1 MMSITANWRPTRQ
14 RTGFCDQVGLPP
26 RRVLIRP
33 GKSTTATAPVPIAT
47 IRLLAACILVRS
59 SNSKRAGRDSVAAQ
73 KTFQIVHFLAGTG
86 GLAEPAAEF
95 L

>member
-1 MMSITANWRPTRQ
+1 MLSFDITIRRQLSITANSRPARQ
-14 RTGFCDQVGLPP
+14 RISFCAGAGADCNHGIACGMHVGAILE
-26 RRVLIRP
+26 L
-33 GKSTTATAPVPIAT
+33 K
-47 IRLLAACILVRS
+47 ACR
-59 SNSKRAGRDSVAAQ
+59 RDSIAAQ